1 MRHAQTIIP
10 GSERNGAPEN
20 DRDLHGLCGAH
31 RSGLPAFRGHCVMN
45 DAESS
50 ERSFVLL
57 RRAQAGDSQAI
68 ERIIARYHPRI
79 ERWASGR
86 LPGYARS
93 LLDTGDVIQEAM
105 IKVIRNLPRIQ
116 INEEKGLL
124 PYFRKTIDNLVRD
137 EIRKHARMG
146 GGDALQGNERAPGP
160 SPLEE
165 AIGRDVRER
174 YERALAKL
182 RPEEQHAILLR
193 VELDCDWAF
202 VADEMGKPTPDAAR
216 VAVSRALV
224 RLAEELSRGS

>member
-1 MRHAQTIIP
+1 
-10 GSERNGAPEN
+10 
-20 DRDLHGLCGAH
+20 
-31 RSGLPAFRGHCVMN
+31 MN